1 MAAAGNCPKSWMLS
15 AGQIPRPGSVL
26 SAISLETLHAAM
38 AELKTPEV
46 TQISVS
52 RSKPAGELHL
62 LLAQNPVFLI
72 TGALA

>member
-1 MAAAGNCPKSWMLS
+1 
-15 AGQIPRPGSVL
+15 
-26 SAISLETLHAAM
+26 M

-72 TGALA
+72 TGALS

>member
-1 MAAAGNCPKSWMLS
+1 M
-15 AGQIPRPGSVL
+15 

-72 TGALA
+72 TGALS